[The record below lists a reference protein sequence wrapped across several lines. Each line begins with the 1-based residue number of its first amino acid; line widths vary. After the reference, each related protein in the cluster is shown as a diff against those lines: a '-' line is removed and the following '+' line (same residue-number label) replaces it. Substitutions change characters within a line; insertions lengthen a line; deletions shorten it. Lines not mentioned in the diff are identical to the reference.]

1 MLYWLSMPIENQPD
15 FIPQGKTKILPNTQ
29 DNNPVPI
36 VRKSFF
42 KPYLDEDTFYG
53 RAISMFEPK
62 VSGGALSGVK
72 ALLNAVRNGFGAT
85 VGIASA
91 IFRLSV
97 QDWAI
102 GLLSQA
108 ATIIQGFLAS
118 IGKQNTPEGSKATT
132 LNGIV
137 NALTGLIKGFYTE
150 KIEII
155 KADKQLGKDM
165 NDIGKPA

>member
-1 MLYWLSMPIENQPD
+1 MPIENQPD
-15 FIPQGKTKILPNTQ
+15 FIPQGKTKILPKIIGKVMG
-29 DNNPVPI
+29 NNPLSI
-36 VRKSFF
+36 IKKSFF
-42 KPYLDEDTFYG
+42 KPYLDKDTFYG
-53 RAISMFEPK
+53 RAISKFEPII
-62 VSGGALSGVK
+62 SGGALSGVK
-72 ALLNAVRNGFGAT
+72 ALLNAVKNGFNTTAR
-85 VGIASA
+85 IASA

-118 IGKQNTPEGSKATT
+118 IGKQNTPEGSEATT

-137 NALTGLIKGFYTE
+137 NALTGLIKGFYAE
-150 KIEII
+150 KIDII